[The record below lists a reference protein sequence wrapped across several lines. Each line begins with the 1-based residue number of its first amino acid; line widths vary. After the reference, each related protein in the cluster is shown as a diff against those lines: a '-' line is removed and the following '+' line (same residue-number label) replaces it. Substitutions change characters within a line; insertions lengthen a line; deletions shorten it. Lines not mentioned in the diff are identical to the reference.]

1 MHVQSRTSRGRALTL
16 AALSA
21 LTFQNTAL
29 VLLMKQSYRKDAVEY
44 SAGSVV
50 VLSELIKFFLCVI
63 KVSSADGH
71 RRAVKAVRT
80 APTNISLAL
89 PSVLYIVQNN
99 LLFEGVRNLPVSVYV
114 VGSQA
119 KILTSALFSYFLL
132 GVHISYKK
140 AGALL
145 ILVAG
150 MTMVQLPNETNQGIT
165 QERNYFLGLSA
176 VLLACCTSGFAGV
189 SLERIYKSDGGG
201 SVWEKNMQ
209 LSCFSLPLSLMAAV
223 AKDHELFRSDGFFYG
238 YDATVCAVILLQAAG
253 GLIVAIVMRHAST
266 VLKCF
271 AVALSICLCTIV
283 SASQGHETLSFSKIA
298 GILFVNFATFLY
310 STR

>member
-1 MHVQSRTSRGRALTL
+1 MQNPSRTSRGRALALASL
-16 AALSA
+16 AAL
-21 LTFQNTAL
+21 TVQNTAL
-29 VLLMKQSYRKDAVEY
+29 VLLMKQSYRKDAIAY
-44 SAGSVV
+44 SASSVV
-50 VLSELIKFFLCVI
+50 VLSELIKFLFCVI
-63 KVSSADGH
+63 KVSSTDGR
-71 RRAVKAVRT
+71 RRAVKALRT
-80 APTNISLAL
+80 ATTNVSLAL

-119 KILTSALFSYFLL
+119 KILTSALFTYFLL

-150 MTMVQLPNETNQGIT
+150 MTMVQLPDQINRGVTP
-165 QERNYFLGLSA
+165 ERNYFLGLSA

-189 SLERIYKSDGGG
+189 SLERIYKSNGGG
-201 SVWEKNMQ
+201 SIWEKNMQ

-223 AKDHELFRSDGFFYG
+223 AKDHELFRSVGFFYG
-238 YDATVCAVILLQAAG
+238 YDATVCAVTLLQAAG
-253 GLIVAIVMRHAST
+253 GLIVAIVMRYAST

-271 AVALSICLCTIV
+271 AVALSICLCTTV
-283 SASQGHETLSFSKIA
+283 SASQGHELMSFTKVA

-310 STR
+310 NV